1 MNENTT
7 VKLSN
12 ELSRSNL
19 KSLGFNQNKETN
31 DYEIVCQDKYF
42 LYASKKVVLC
52 VSRELDRVYT
62 TIHTKDYND
71 DQVCT
76 AKNECTLH
84 FDISTT
90 TELIALVRMI
100 KK

>member
-1 MNENTT
+1 MNENPT

-19 KSLGFNQNKETN
+19 KTLGFYTNKETS
-31 DYEIVCQDKYF
+31 DYEIVCQDKYYK
-42 LYASKKVVLC
+42 YASKKVVLC
-52 VSRELDRVYT
+52 VSRELDKVYT
-62 TIHTKDYND
+62 TIHTKDYNEEEL
-71 DQVCT
+71 CT

-84 FDISTT
+84 FDICTT

>member
-19 KSLGFNQNKETN
+19 KTLGFYKNHETN
-31 DYEIVCQDKYF
+31 DYEMVCQDKYF
-42 LYASKKVVLC
+42 KYASKKVILC
-52 VSRELDRVYT
+52 VSRELDRIYT
-62 TIHTKDYND
+62 TIHTKDY
-71 DQVCT
+71 DQNEICT
-76 AKNECTLH
+76 AENECTLH
-84 FDISTT
+84 FDICTT